1 MKKWEWVFLVG
12 IPDCDIL
19 MGGVFEDEEGSLLLF
34 IAIEDDK
41 DDETLSEDIE
51 DLLEDSLELT
61 ESDIDL
67 ADSSSSFW
75 PFLIPEKLTLAE
87 GTVRFWAAPVVGLI
101 LGIST
106 FFLLVGLLVQSA
118 LSIQFFD
125 NIFFKWNNSKQ
136 LTKYEKKNIG
146 DNWKWIKEFNQK

>member
-1 MKKWEWVFLVG
+1 
-12 IPDCDIL
+12 

-67 ADSSSSFW
+67 ADSSSSF
-75 PFLIPEKLTLAE
+75 
-87 GTVRFWAAPVVGLI
+87 
-101 LGIST
+101 
-106 FFLLVGLLVQSA
+106 
-118 LSIQFFD
+118 
-125 NIFFKWNNSKQ
+125 
-136 LTKYEKKNIG
+136 
-146 DNWKWIKEFNQK
+146 